1 MPYGGELTGS
11 SQVNLPLGCIATVIS
26 RPQFLEHN
34 TSLDKTYLYFARCIS
49 SRLSIETCCEG
60 YPGYCDGYPGY
71 CEGYLAVVRV
81 TLVAVRVTWL

>member
-34 TSLDKTYLYFARCIS
+34 TSLDKTYLYFAKCIS
-49 SRLSIETCCEG
+49 SRLLIETCCE
-60 YPGYCDGYPGY
+60 GYPGY

>member
-49 SRLSIETCCEG
+49 SRLLIET
-60 YPGYCDGYPGY
+60 Y

-81 TLVAVRVTWL
+81 TLVAVRVTWLL